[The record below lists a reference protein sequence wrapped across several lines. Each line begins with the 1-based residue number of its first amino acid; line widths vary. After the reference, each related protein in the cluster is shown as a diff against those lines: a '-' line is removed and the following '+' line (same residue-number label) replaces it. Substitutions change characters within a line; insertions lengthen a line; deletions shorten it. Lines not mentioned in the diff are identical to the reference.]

1 LEAEAAAVVG
11 AAEGAAT
18 EAVVMPAVAAV
29 EAEAVV
35 VVKAA
40 EGAAAEAVVAEA
52 AAADA
57 LA

>member
-1 LEAEAAAVVG
+1 MVG